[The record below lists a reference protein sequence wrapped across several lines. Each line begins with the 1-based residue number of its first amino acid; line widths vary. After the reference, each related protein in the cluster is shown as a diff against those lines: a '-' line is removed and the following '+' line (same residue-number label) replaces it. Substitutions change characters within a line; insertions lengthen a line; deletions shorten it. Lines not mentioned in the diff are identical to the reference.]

1 MTGHRSALQL
11 RLSHE
16 RGYLALAKSEGER
29 ELRKVWIAQ
38 IEREIEGE
46 LSFLGRT
53 AEPSEDMSDD
63 EILKALES

>member
-1 MTGHRSALQL
+1 
-11 RLSHE
+11 
-16 RGYLALAKSEGER
+16 
-29 ELRKVWIAQ
+29 LRKVWIAQ